1 LVDYVPRNGAGGFE
15 SANVFAFQVRQALFI
30 QGGYMQVHKT
40 ALTVLLVLPLASP
53 ALAQLVG
60 SEVQRDINQ
69 ENRIEQGLKSGQ
81 LSTGE
86 AARLE
91 RGEARIDKME
101 SRALKDGNLSPEE
114 AARIQRAQN
123 QESREINRLKHNN
136 VTGDPSSAS
145 SQRMQADVQ
154 RNINQQNRSE
164 QGVQSGQLTNK
175 EAAQLERGQSR
186 VDRAEARTGAD
197 GHVSAREQ
205 ARVQHRENV
214 QSRQIFKDKH
224 NRRQR

>member
-1 LVDYVPRNGAGGFE
+1 MTVRLTAIVCIL
-15 SANVFAFQVRQALFI
+15 SASF
-30 QGGYMQVHKT
+30 T
-40 ALTVLLVLPLASP
+40 AT
-53 ALAQLVG
+53 ALAQTAS

-91 RGEARIDKME
+91 KGEARIDRME
-101 SRALKDGNLSPEE
+101 SKAMKNGNVSPEE

-123 QESREINRLKHNN
+123 QESEAINRAKHND
-136 VTGDPSSAS
+136 VTGNPTSAS

-154 RNINQQNRSE
+154 RNINQQNRIE
-164 QGVQSGQLTNK
+164 QGIQSGQLTNK
-175 EAAQLERGQSR
+175 ETSQLERGQAR
-186 VDRAEARTGAD
+186 VDRAEARAGAD

-205 ARVQHRENV
+205 GRIQHRENT
-214 QSRQIFKDKH
+214 QSQQIYRDKH
-224 NRRQR
+224 NKRTR